1 MRNAI
6 ELIQKRI
13 STRTYSAQPVEKE
26 KLDAISK
33 FISELESNPFG
44 AKVRISLF
52 GSEASG
58 RLGTYGLIKGA
69 NTYLAACV
77 KKDEKDLEGL
87 GYEFEEA
94 VLYATSLGLG
104 TCWIGG
110 IFTRGAFAELMKPQ
124 DELLPVISPL
134 GYAAEKKSVVERI
147 VAAGAGA
154 RKRKPGSELFFDGDW
169 TKPLEAQGDML
180 TCLEMVR
187 LAPSASNKQP
197 WRALRT
203 ESGLHFYMKKDNAY
217 IGNKLGFCL
226 QRIDMGIAACHLS
239 LAAQQLGLNGAIV
252 IDDPKLTG
260 EAESSAG
267 LYYSF
272 SWR

>member
-6 ELIQKRI
+6 ELIQKRV
-13 STRTYSAQPVEKE
+13 STRTYSAQPIEKE
-26 KLDAISK
+26 KLDAISR
-33 FISELESNPFG
+33 FISELAGNPFG
-44 AKVRISLF
+44 AKVRVSLF
-52 GSEASG
+52 GSEVSG
-58 RLGTYGLIKGA
+58 RLGTYGFIRGA
-69 NTYLAACV
+69 NMYLAACV
-77 KKDEKDLEGL
+77 KKGENDLEGL

-104 TCWIGG
+104 TCWVGG
-110 IFTRGAFAELMKPQ
+110 LFTRGAFAELMKPQ

-134 GYAAEKKSVVERI
+134 GYAAEKKSVIEKI

-154 RKRKPGSELFFDGDW
+154 RKRKPSQELFFDGDW
-169 TKPLEAQGDML
+169 TKPLEPQGDII
-180 TCLEMVR
+180 TCLDMVR
-187 LAPSASNKQP
+187 RAPSASNRQP

-217 IGNKLGFCL
+217 AGNKLGYCI

-239 LAAQQLGLNGAIV
+239 LAAQQLGLKGAIV
-252 IDDPKLTG
+252 MDDPKLTG
-260 EAESSAG
+260 EAQSGAG
-267 LYYSF
+267 LSYSF